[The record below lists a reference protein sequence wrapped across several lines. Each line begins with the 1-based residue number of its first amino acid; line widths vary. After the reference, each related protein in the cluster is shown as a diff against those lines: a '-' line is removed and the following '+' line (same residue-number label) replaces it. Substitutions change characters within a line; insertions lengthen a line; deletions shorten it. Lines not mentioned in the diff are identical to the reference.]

1 MFKRSELP
9 DGLDWRVLKAK
20 WGSLLQ
26 GGRSAH
32 TRSPDWWGGNRVVC
46 PKSVINLLVPA
57 GLGPRAGGQQAVIF
71 STCQGFYCLQNSSR
85 TWLRIMSTALEEE
98 LKALGFVFGINYY
111 YFILLGCFPLFLH
124 FLTWLNLLFG
134 TQGRPQTLK
143 FFYKQEEG
151 AGWSPSRHGWNTE
164 GKVAGVDALSWGFTG
179 RRWRGRAGPAGAQRQ
194 ARKRWTALPPER
206 VGRHTTLA
214 GTHHRW
220 TLSLE

>member
-46 PKSVINLLVPA
+46 PESVINPLVPA

-71 STCQGFYCLQNSSR
+71 STCRGVLLSTKQLKDMAQDNVYSPWGGTKGPWLCFRDKLLVLYLAWLLSFLSTVSYLIKFALWNSGKASDTKVFLQTRGRGRMGSQQAWVEHRGESGR
-85 TWLRIMSTALEEE
+85 SGCSELGIHREE
-98 LKALGFVFGINYY
+98 
-111 YFILLGCFPLFLH
+111 
-124 FLTWLNLLFG
+124 
-134 TQGRPQTLK
+134 
-143 FFYKQEEG
+143 
-151 AGWSPSRHGWNTE
+151 
-164 GKVAGVDALSWGFTG
+164 VAGKSWPRRCPASSQKEVDSSATWKGG
-179 RRWRGRAGPAGAQRQ
+179 WAHDP
-194 ARKRWTALPPER
+194 
-206 VGRHTTLA
+206 A